1 MARDGDARSVSEHK
15 GGEGGSHEVRTTLAA
30 RILRETARFAALQT
44 FATILAWAANLL
56 LARLLSRRDFG
67 VYAICSVWVGV
78 GSVLGDG
85 GLGAAL
91 LRRKE
96 EPTQR
101 ELQTALTTL
110 LVISSTMAVALFAL
124 APWLAA
130 RAHLTPSEGT
140 VMRAL
145 APMFLVGALRVVPYV
160 KLERALSFSRIA
172 RIELIASTVRHAGAI
187 ALAFV
192 GMGPWALVAANLASS
207 ALQLTLAYRAAPGW
221 PGLGLDLP
229 ALRAL
234 FSYGG
239 RVQALAICAYIKDN
253 ISGALLG
260 NVLGPVSVGVFDFGL
275 KYIQIPVLA
284 VNSLA
289 RVQLPVYARLQARD
303 PILHASVLGA
313 LRSATVLG
321 VPLLVGLSFGAPW
334 IIPKLYDPKW
344 APSYPVVWGF
354 LVNMIGG
361 LCASPLFTLLQ
372 GQGRPGLA
380 IWVFGG
386 WTLTT
391 WGLAI
396 AAVVLRP
403 GDLGLVAGA
412 HSAVTM
418 LVVLALLRWAATH
431 MGGSLTRHLLA
442 PWIAGLCALI
452 AGFSLVRVG
461 GWAAHP
467 LVCGV
472 ASMLA
477 YALVLLLLERG
488 RVVREVRAITKGA
501 RGDAVTAA
509 GTGTPPPTSEPG
521 A

>member
-1 MARDGDARSVSEHK
+1 MSEHEPE
-15 GGEGGSHEVRTTLAA
+15 GGEATSPEVRTTLAA

-56 LARLLSRRDFG
+56 LARLLDRRDFG
-67 VYAICSVWVGV
+67 VYTICAVWVGV

-96 EPTQR
+96 EPTKR

-110 LVISSTMAVALFAL
+110 LVISSTMAVALFAA
-124 APWLAA
+124 APWLAS
-130 RAHLTPSEGT
+130 RAHLTPAEGR

-160 KLERALSFSRIA
+160 KLERSLSFARIA
-172 RIELIASTVRHAGAI
+172 RIELVASTVRHAGAI
-187 ALAFV
+187 TLALA
-192 GMGPWALVAANLASS
+192 GMGPWSLVAANLASS

-221 PGLGLDLP
+221 PGLGVDLP

-239 RVQALAICAYIKDN
+239 RVQALAICAYLKDN

-289 RVQLPVYARLQARD
+289 RVQLPVYARLQPRD

-354 LVNMIGG
+354 LLNMIGG

-380 IWVFGG
+380 ILVFGG
-386 WTLTT
+386 WTVTT

-396 AAVVLRP
+396 GAVVLRP

-418 LVVLALLRWAATH
+418 FVVLALLRWASKH
-431 MGGSLTRHLLA
+431 MAGSLTRHLMA
-442 PWIAGLCALI
+442 PWVAGLCALSG
-452 AGFSLVRVG
+452 GFALSRSH
-461 GWAAHP
+461 GWTAHP
-467 LVCGV
+467 LACGV
-472 ASMLA
+472 GSMLV
-477 YALVLLLLERG
+477 YAAVLLLIERG
-488 RVVREVRAITKGA
+488 RVVREVRAIAKGA
-501 RGDAVTAA
+501 RGEAVTAA
-509 GTGTPPPTSEPG
+509 GSGVFDPPEK
-521 A
+521 